1 MRRLPDGGF
10 GLVEALVAL
19 GFLTVVL
26 ASIVTFQATS
36 LRATR
41 SAAVTLD
48 LAAAA
53 EAEATLRSLLV
64 APGGDCLVGARWTSV
79 SGCEA
84 IVVCAGDACAV
95 TLHRVTVRA
104 PTGQALTVTSAAA
117 GAETAGGGE
126 GRP

>member
-19 GFLTVVL
+19 GVLALVL

-41 SAAVTLD
+41 TAAVTLD

-53 EAEATLRSLLV
+53 EAEATLRSLVAAPGETCLV
-64 APGGDCLVGARWTSV
+64 ATRWPSV
-79 SGCEA
+79 SGCEVGA
-84 IVVCAGDACAV
+84 ACAGDLCAV

-104 PTGQALTVTSAAA
+104 PSGQALTVTSAARA
-117 GAETAGGGE
+117 VTPGVGE
-126 GRP
+126 GPP